1 MKVKIIFFIKLILFF
16 LATQLHSQT
25 APYIL
30 GEQPTIFST
39 IEHHLSQGEIDSAL
53 ILTDNI
59 LQNESDERIL
69 GIAYFYKGQIEILMG
84 QYDIAEYSFE
94 TAVRI
99 FKSANFE
106 KGLAMLYCKN
116 ADLKYFQGA
125 IEEADDLYNLSIDY
139 SEKLNLY
146 EPLIDAYKKKAIIY
160 TSNQEPEVA
169 IEFSKIA
176 LKYALLKKDQDEV
189 KNLINQIST
198 NYHSNGQLDSAIVYF
213 QKGLQLK
220 QEMNDSEGLIG
231 DYIALGN
238 LFRERGGY
246 EKAQEQF
253 MQALSITETE
263 KDTFSMMTIYSEMG
277 DIYAAQNMWNVAEEY
292 YNKTL
297 QLARSKNSHF
307 MEAGAYKKLGNIF
320 QLQKKDI
327 AAVENYEAAFKK
339 YEQLKNKINAA
350 DILMRLSQIYKN
362 DGQFIKVKNLLLE
375 ALENSSRSQDMMSTL
390 TIKCALAEIEIKLG
404 NHQKGIAYAEECLS
418 AYGEM
423 EDKGGLRQVYSLLA
437 EAYAQISDFKKAYQ
451 YQLNF
456 NIVNDSLMSID
467 RAVAIKKYDFLYTTE
482 KKDKEIA
489 QQKLEIEKQRENNN
503 RKVQQERQERIYL
516 IISGFVLLLIL
527 SGVYFR
533 LRYMNKSKTI
543 LQDEKDRSDSLL
555 LNILPEEIAN
565 ELKAK
570 GKAEARDY
578 DQVSILFTDF
588 KGFTQIS
595 EQLSAKDLVAE
606 INHCFKAFDAICGKY
621 GVEKIKTIGDSYMAS
636 GGLPVPSDD
645 SVKNTVLAA
654 LDMQAFIAD
663 RITVKRFNNEI
674 PFEMRLGI
682 HTGPVVAG
690 IVGVK
695 KFQYDIW
702 GDTVNTASRME
713 SSGEVGRVNITQE
726 TYKIIKD
733 DTQFTFVARGKIHV
747 KGKGEV
753 EMYFVKRI

>member
-1 MKVKIIFFIKLILFF
+1 MAI
-16 LATQLHSQT
+16 QLHSQT

-39 IEHHLSQGEIDSAL
+39 IEYHLSQEEIDTAL

-84 QYDIAEYSFE
+84 QYDNAEYSFE
-94 TAVRI
+94 NAGKI
-99 FKSANFE
+99 FNSDNFE
-106 KGLAMLYCKN
+106 KGLAMLYCKS

-146 EPLIDAYKKKAIIY
+146 GPLIDAYKKKAIIY
-160 TSNQEPEVA
+160 TSYLEPEVA
-169 IEFSKIA
+169 IDFSKIA

-189 KNLINQIST
+189 KNLFNQIST

-213 QKGLQLK
+213 QNGLQLK

-253 MQALSITETE
+253 MQALGITETE

-292 YNKTL
+292 YDKTL

-307 MEAGAYKKLGNIF
+307 MEAGAYKKIGNIF

-327 AAVENYEAAFKK
+327 AAVENYEAAFKI

-350 DILMRLSQIYKN
+350 DILIRLSQIYKN
-362 DGQFIKVKNLLLE
+362 DSQFIKAKNLLLE
-375 ALENSSRSQDMMSTL
+375 ALENSNRSQDKMSTL
-390 TIKCALAEIEIKLG
+390 TVKLALAEIEIKLG

-418 AYGEM
+418 AFGEM
-423 EDKGGLRQVYSLLA
+423 EDIGGLRQVYSLLA

-451 YQLNF
+451 YQMNF

-489 QQKLEIEKQRENNN
+489 QQKLEIEKQREHNN
-503 RKVQQERQERIYL
+503 RIVQEERQERIYL
-516 IISGFVLLLIL
+516 IISGFVVLLIL

-578 DQVSILFTDF
+578 DQVTILFTDF

-606 INHCFKAFDAICGKY
+606 INYCFKAFDGICGKY

-654 LDMQAFIAD
+654 LDMQSFIAD
-663 RITVKRFNNEI
+663 RITVKRSNNEI

-726 TYKIIKD
+726 TYKFIKD
-733 DTQFTFVARGKIHV
+733 DTQFAFVARGKVLV

-753 EMYFVKRI
+753 EMYFVKRVY

>member
-1 MKVKIIFFIKLILFF
+1 MAI
-16 LATQLHSQT
+16 QLHSQT
-25 APYIL
+25 TPYIL
-30 GEQPTIFST
+30 GEQPMHFST
-39 IEHHLSQGEIDSAL
+39 IENYLSQDEMDSAL
-53 ILTDNI
+53 ILIDNI
-59 LQNESDERIL
+59 LQNESDEGIL
-69 GIAYFYKGQIEILMG
+69 GIAHFYKGQIEIIKG
-84 QYDIAEYSFE
+84 QYEIAEYSLE

-106 KGLAMLYCKN
+106 KGLAVLYCKN

-139 SEKLNLY
+139 SEKLDLY

-160 TSNQEPEVA
+160 TSYQKPEVA
-169 IEFSKIA
+169 IDFSKIA
-176 LKYALLKKDQDEV
+176 LKYARLRKDQDEI

-198 NYHSNGQLDSAIVYF
+198 NYHANGQLDSAIHYF
-213 QKGLQLK
+213 QTGLQLK

-253 MQALSITETE
+253 MQALNITEKE

-277 DIYAAQNMWNVAEEY
+277 DIYAAQNMWNVAEEN
-292 YNKTL
+292 YNRTI

-307 MEAGAYKKLGNIF
+307 MEAGAYKKMGNIF
-320 QLQKKDI
+320 QLQKKDS
-327 AAVENYEAAFKK
+327 AAVENYEAALKK
-339 YEQLKNKINAA
+339 YEQLKNKTNAA
-350 DILMRLSQIYKN
+350 EILMKLSQIYKN
-362 DGQFIKVKNLLLE
+362 DSQFIKAKKLLLE
-375 ALENSSRSQDMMSTL
+375 ALENSTRSQDMMSTL
-390 TIKCALAEIEIKLG
+390 TIKLALAEIEIKLR
-404 NHQKGIAYAEECLS
+404 NYQKGIAYAKECLS
-418 AYGEM
+418 AYRAM
-423 EDKGGLRQVYSLLA
+423 EDLGGLRQVYSLLA
-437 EAYAQISDFKKAYQ
+437 EAYSQISDFNKAYQ

-467 RAVAIKKYDFLYTTE
+467 RAVAIKKYDLLYTTE

-489 QQKLEIEKQRENNN
+489 QQKLEIEKQRERNN
-503 RKVQQERQERIYL
+503 RIIQQERQKRIYY
-516 IISGFVLLLIL
+516 IIAGFVLLLIL
-527 SGVYFR
+527 SGVYSR
-533 LRYMNKSKTI
+533 LRYMNKSKNI
-543 LQDEKDRSDSLL
+543 LQVEKDRSDSLL
-555 LNILPEEIAN
+555 LNILPTEIAN
-565 ELKAK
+565 ELKVK

-578 DQVSILFTDF
+578 NQVSILFTDF
-588 KGFTQIS
+588 KEFTQIS
-595 EQLSAKDLVAE
+595 GQLSAKDLVAE
-606 INHCFKAFDAICGKY
+606 INHCFKAFDSICGKY
-621 GVEKIKTIGDSYMAS
+621 GVEKIKTIGDSYMAA
-636 GGLPVPSDD
+636 GGLPISSDD

-663 RITVKRFNNEI
+663 RITVKKFNNEI

-690 IVGVK
+690 IVGIK

-713 SSGEVGRVNITQE
+713 SNGEVGRVNISQE

-733 DTQFTFVARGKIHV
+733 DTQFTFVARGKTHV

-753 EMYFVKRI
+753 AMYFVKGI